1 MKKSFMH
8 LFGKIRY
15 RSQAIAKSPVKTIY
29 ERKDFIDLIELERE
43 RVHREENQFSL
54 ILISVDGNNNKNG
67 HVIELVYEIS
77 KRVRRIDRIGWYDNT
92 HIGVLLPNTTY
103 TGAQIVARDICKY
116 QGRSS
121 NPISLKTLS
130 YPEQSESSCAIDSDT
145 PL

>member
-1 MKKSFMH
+1 MN

-43 RVHREENQFSL
+43 RVHRDEKQFSL
-54 ILISVDGNNNKNG
+54 ILISADGNNNRNG
-67 HVIELVYEIS
+67 SLIELVNEIS

-103 TGAQIVARDICKY
+103 TGAQIVVKDICKN
-116 QGRSS
+116 QDSS
-121 NPISLKTLS
+121 NNPISYKTLS
-130 YPEQSESSCAIDSDT
+130 YPEKSKSSCAIDSNT